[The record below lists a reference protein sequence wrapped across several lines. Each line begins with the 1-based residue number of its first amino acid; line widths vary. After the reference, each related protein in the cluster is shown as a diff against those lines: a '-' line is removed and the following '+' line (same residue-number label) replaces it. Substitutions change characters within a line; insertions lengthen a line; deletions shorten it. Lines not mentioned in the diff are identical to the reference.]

1 MHKDTSL
8 DDHLRTFFTNDI
20 GTVLNYSALEI
31 RLNIPP
37 KTLRYWA
44 KSTRPRDL
52 PEIHR
57 AKVLAWALRHGYS
70 ETTQYD
76 PIL

>member
-1 MHKDTSL
+1 MHKDTSP
-8 DDHLRTFFTNDI
+8 DDHLRTYFTYDI
-20 GTVLNYSALEI
+20 GPVLNYSALEI

-57 AKVLAWALRHGYS
+57 AKVLAWAHRHGYDPQI
-70 ETTQYD
+70 QYD
-76 PIL
+76 QIL

>member
-1 MHKDTSL
+1 MSDKDTN
-8 DDHLRTFFTNDI
+8 HLRDFFTYDI
-20 GTVLNYSALEI
+20 GPVLNYSALEI
-31 RLNIPP
+31 LLNIPQ

-52 PEIHR
+52 PETHR
-57 AKVLAWALRHGYS
+57 EKVLRWARQHGYS

-76 PIL
+76 PLI

>member
-1 MHKDTSL
+1 MHKDTSP
-8 DDHLRTFFTNDI
+8 DDHLRTYFTYDI
-20 GTVLNYSALEI
+20 GPVLNYSALEI

-44 KSTRPRDL
+44 KSTTPRGLPELYRPRL
-52 PEIHR
+52 
-57 AKVLAWALRHGYS
+57 LAWARQHGYS

-76 PIL
+76 PIV